1 MTRLVLLAA
10 LALGLATSLPACDK
24 PSTSDCKRA
33 LLNMQHLMGTDNLL
47 ENGGV
52 DSEIRACQAGST
64 KKSVQCAINATT
76 MDELRHCEFYKVR
89 AKAAGSGGSGSG
101 SGSAAAGSGS
111 AAAPAP
117 APAPAGSAGS
127 GT

>member
-24 PSTSDCKRA
+24 PSTSDCKKA

-52 DSEIRACQAGST
+52 DSEIRACQGGST
-64 KKSVQCAINATT
+64 KKSVQCAIKATT
-76 MDELRHCEFYKVR
+76 LEELRQCDFYKVR
-89 AKAAGSGGSGSG
+89 AKAAG

-117 APAPAGSAGS
+117 APAGSAGSAGS
-127 GT
+127 GK